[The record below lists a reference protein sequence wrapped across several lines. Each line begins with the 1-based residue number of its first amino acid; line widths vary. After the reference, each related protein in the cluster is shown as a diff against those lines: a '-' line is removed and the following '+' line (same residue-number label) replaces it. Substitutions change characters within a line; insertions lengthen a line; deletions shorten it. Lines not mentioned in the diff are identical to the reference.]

1 MDLPIH
7 LGGEDKRQKEG
18 KVMICKIIL
27 DYTGVDMETLL
38 DKIGNLGS
46 FMMIKG
52 VIYFQTLGECS
63 KQKLKSAIKR
73 SGVSDCVILEI
84 TEDSL
89 YNEGGYVADWA
100 REYFTN
106 LATKRAIDE
115 LNSEKY
121 RKKMEIEALKLE
133 LAQAL
138 ASGQLIA
145 VPKNNNKEE
154 IANG

>member
-1 MDLPIH
+1 
-7 LGGEDKRQKEG
+7 
-18 KVMICKIIL
+18 MICKIIF
-27 DYTGVDMETLL
+27 DHTGIDIENLL
-38 DKIGNLGS
+38 DKIGKMGS
-46 FMMIKG
+46 LMLIKG

-84 TEDSL
+84 TEDGL
-89 YNEGGYVADWA
+89 CNEGGYVADWA

-115 LNSEKY
+115 LNSERY

-133 LAQAL
+133 LAKAL

-145 VPKNNNKEE
+145 VPKNNNKEGV
-154 IANG
+154 ANG

>member
-1 MDLPIH
+1 
-7 LGGEDKRQKEG
+7 
-18 KVMICKIIL
+18 MICKIIF
-27 DYTGVDMETLL
+27 DHTGIDIENLL
-38 DKIGNLGS
+38 DKIGKMGS
-46 FMMIKG
+46 FMLIKG

-84 TEDSL
+84 TEDGL
-89 YNEGGYVADWA
+89 CNEGGYVADWA

-133 LAQAL
+133 LAKAL

-145 VPKNNNKEE
+145 VPKNNNKEG

>member
-1 MDLPIH
+1 
-7 LGGEDKRQKEG
+7 
-18 KVMICKIIL
+18 MICKIIF
-27 DYTGVDMETLL
+27 DHTGIDIENLL
-38 DKIGNLGS
+38 EKIGKMGA
-46 FMMIKG
+46 FMLIKG

-63 KQKLKSAIKR
+63 KQKLKSIIKR

-89 YNEGGYVADWA
+89 CNEGGYVADWA

-121 RKKMEIEALKLE
+121 RKQMEIEALKLE
-133 LAQAL
+133 LAKAL

-145 VPKNNNKEE
+145 VPKNNNKEGM
-154 IANG
+154 ANG

>member
-1 MDLPIH
+1 
-7 LGGEDKRQKEG
+7 
-18 KVMICKIIL
+18 MICKIIF
-27 DYTGVDMETLL
+27 DHTGIDIENLL
-38 DKIGNLGS
+38 DKIGKMGS
-46 FMMIKG
+46 FMLIKG

-84 TEDSL
+84 TEDNL
-89 YNEGGYVADWA
+89 CNDGGYVADWA

-145 VPKNNNKEE
+145 VPKSNNKEE

>member
-1 MDLPIH
+1 
-7 LGGEDKRQKEG
+7 
-18 KVMICKIIL
+18 MICKIIF
-27 DYTGVDMETLL
+27 DHTGIDIENLL
-38 DKIGNLGS
+38 EKIGKMGS
-46 FMMIKG
+46 FMLIKG

-63 KQKLKSAIKR
+63 KQKLKSVIKR

-89 YNEGGYVADWA
+89 CNEGGYVADWA

-133 LAQAL
+133 LAKAL

>member
-1 MDLPIH
+1 
-7 LGGEDKRQKEG
+7 
-18 KVMICKIIL
+18 MICKIIL
-27 DYTGVDMETLL
+27 DYTGADMETLF

-52 VIYFQTLGECS
+52 VIYFQTLEEYS

-73 SGVSDCVILEI
+73 SGVSDCVIFEI

-89 YNEGGYVADWA
+89 CNEGGYVADWA

-145 VPKNNNKEE
+145 VPKNNNKEDS
-154 IANG
+154 ANG

>member
-1 MDLPIH
+1 MN
-7 LGGEDKRQKEG
+7 
-18 KVMICKIIL
+18 CKIIF
-27 DYTGVDMETLL
+27 DHTGIDIENLL
-38 DKIGNLGS
+38 EKIGKMGS
-46 FMMIKG
+46 FMLIKG

-84 TEDSL
+84 TEDGL
-89 YNEGGYVADWA
+89 CNEGGYVADWA

-145 VPKNNNKEE
+145 VPKNNNKEGV
-154 IANG
+154 ANG

>member
-1 MDLPIH
+1 
-7 LGGEDKRQKEG
+7 
-18 KVMICKIIL
+18 MICKIIL
-27 DYTGVDMETLL
+27 DYTGVDMETLF

-52 VIYFQTLGECS
+52 VIYFQTLEECS
-63 KQKLKSAIKR
+63 KQKLKSTIKR
-73 SGVSDCVILEI
+73 SGVSDCVIFEI

-89 YNEGGYVADWA
+89 CNEGGYVADWA

-106 LATKRAIDE
+106 LAAKRAIDE

-121 RKKMEIEALKLE
+121 RKKMESEALKLE

-145 VPKNNNKEE
+145 VPKNNNKEDS
-154 IANG
+154 ANG

>member
-1 MDLPIH
+1 
-7 LGGEDKRQKEG
+7 
-18 KVMICKIIL
+18 MICKIIF
-27 DYTGVDMETLL
+27 DHTGIDIENLL
-38 DKIGNLGS
+38 DKIGKMGS
-46 FMMIKG
+46 FMLIKG

-89 YNEGGYVADWA
+89 CNEGGYVADWA

-145 VPKNNNKEE
+145 VPKNNNKEDV
-154 IANG
+154 ANG

>member
-1 MDLPIH
+1 
-7 LGGEDKRQKEG
+7 
-18 KVMICKIIL
+18 MICKIIF
-27 DYTGVDMETLL
+27 DHTGIDIENLL
-38 DKIGNLGS
+38 EKIGKMGS
-46 FMMIKG
+46 FMLIKG

-63 KQKLKSAIKR
+63 KQNLKSVVKR
-73 SGVSDCVILEI
+73 SGVSDCVIFEI

-89 YNEGGYVADWA
+89 CNEGGYVADWA

-115 LNSEKY
+115 LNSERY

-133 LAQAL
+133 LAKAL

-145 VPKNNNKEE
+145 VPKNNNKEGV
-154 IANG
+154 ANG

>member
-1 MDLPIH
+1 
-7 LGGEDKRQKEG
+7 
-18 KVMICKIIL
+18 MICKIIF
-27 DYTGVDMETLL
+27 DHTGIDIENLL
-38 DKIGNLGS
+38 DKIGKMGS
-46 FMMIKG
+46 FMLIKG
-52 VIYFQTLGECS
+52 VIYFQTLEECS

-89 YNEGGYVADWA
+89 CNEGGYVADWA

>member
-1 MDLPIH
+1 
-7 LGGEDKRQKEG
+7 
-18 KVMICKIIL
+18 MICKIIF
-27 DYTGVDMETLL
+27 DHTGIDIENLL
-38 DKIGNLGS
+38 EKIGKMGS
-46 FMMIKG
+46 FMLIKG

-84 TEDSL
+84 TEDSIC
-89 YNEGGYVADWA
+89 NEGGYVADWA

-121 RKKMEIEALKLE
+121 RKKMEIEALKLA

>member
-1 MDLPIH
+1 
-7 LGGEDKRQKEG
+7 
-18 KVMICKIIL
+18 MICKIIF
-27 DYTGVDMETLL
+27 DHTGIDIENLL
-38 DKIGNLGS
+38 DKIGKMGS
-46 FMMIKG
+46 FMLIKG

-84 TEDSL
+84 TEDGL
-89 YNEGGYVADWA
+89 CNEGGYVAGWA

-133 LAQAL
+133 LAKAL

-145 VPKNNNKEE
+145 VPKNNNKEGV
-154 IANG
+154 ANG

>member
-1 MDLPIH
+1 
-7 LGGEDKRQKEG
+7 
-18 KVMICKIIL
+18 MICKIIF
-27 DYTGVDMETLL
+27 DHTGIDIENLL
-38 DKIGNLGS
+38 DKIGKMGS
-46 FMMIKG
+46 FMLIKG

-89 YNEGGYVADWA
+89 CNEGGYVADWA

-106 LATKRAIDE
+106 LAAKRAIDE

-133 LAQAL
+133 LAKAL

>member
-1 MDLPIH
+1 
-7 LGGEDKRQKEG
+7 
-18 KVMICKIIL
+18 MICKIIL

-52 VIYFQTLGECS
+52 VIYFQTLEECS
-63 KQKLKSAIKR
+63 KQKLKSTIKR
-73 SGVSDCVILEI
+73 SDVSDCVIFEI

-89 YNEGGYVADWA
+89 CNEGGYVADWA
-100 REYFTN
+100 RECFTN
-106 LATKRAIDE
+106 LAAKRAIDE
-115 LNSEKY
+115 LNSERY
-121 RKKMEIEALKLE
+121 RKQMEIEALKIE

-145 VPKNNNKEE
+145 VPKNNNKEDS
-154 IANG
+154 ANG

>member
-1 MDLPIH
+1 
-7 LGGEDKRQKEG
+7 
-18 KVMICKIIL
+18 MICKIIF
-27 DYTGVDMETLL
+27 DHTGIDIENLL
-38 DKIGNLGS
+38 EKIGKMGS
-46 FMMIKG
+46 FMLIKG

-63 KQKLKSAIKR
+63 KQKLKSAIKL

-89 YNEGGYVADWA
+89 CNEGGYVADWA

-133 LAQAL
+133 LAKAL

>member
-1 MDLPIH
+1 
-7 LGGEDKRQKEG
+7 
-18 KVMICKIIL
+18 MICKIIF
-27 DYTGVDMETLL
+27 DHTGIDIENLL
-38 DKIGNLGS
+38 DKIGKMGS
-46 FMMIKG
+46 FMLIKG

-84 TEDSL
+84 TEDGL
-89 YNEGGYVADWA
+89 CNEGGYVADWA

-106 LATKRAIDE
+106 LAAKRAIDE

-121 RKKMEIEALKLE
+121 RKRMEIEALKLE

-138 ASGQLIA
+138 ASGQLIV
-145 VPKNNNKEE
+145 VPKNNNKEGV
-154 IANG
+154 ANG

>member
-1 MDLPIH
+1 
-7 LGGEDKRQKEG
+7 
-18 KVMICKIIL
+18 MICKIIF
-27 DYTGVDMETLL
+27 DHTGIDIENLL
-38 DKIGNLGS
+38 DKIGKMGS
-46 FMMIKG
+46 FMLIKG

-84 TEDSL
+84 TEDSIC
-89 YNEGGYVADWA
+89 NEGGYVADWA

-133 LAQAL
+133 LAKAL

>member
-1 MDLPIH
+1 
-7 LGGEDKRQKEG
+7 
-18 KVMICKIIL
+18 MICKIIF
-27 DYTGVDMETLL
+27 DHTGIDIENLL
-38 DKIGNLGS
+38 DKIGKMGS
-46 FMMIKG
+46 FMLIKG

-63 KQKLKSAIKR
+63 KQKLKSVIKR

-84 TEDSL
+84 TEDNL
-89 YNEGGYVADWA
+89 CNEGGYVADWA

-133 LAQAL
+133 LAKAL

>member
-1 MDLPIH
+1 
-7 LGGEDKRQKEG
+7 
-18 KVMICKIIL
+18 MICKIIL
-27 DYTGVDMETLL
+27 DYTGVDMEALF

-52 VIYFQTLGECS
+52 VIYFQTLEECS

-73 SGVSDCVILEI
+73 SGVSDCVIFEI

-89 YNEGGYVADWA
+89 CNEGGYVADWA

-145 VPKNNNKEE
+145 VPKNNNKEDS
-154 IANG
+154 ANG

>member
-1 MDLPIH
+1 
-7 LGGEDKRQKEG
+7 
-18 KVMICKIIL
+18 MICKIIF
-27 DYTGVDMETLL
+27 DHTGIDIENLL
-38 DKIGNLGS
+38 DKIGKIGS
-46 FMMIKG
+46 FMLIKG

-89 YNEGGYVADWA
+89 CNEGGYVADWA

-133 LAQAL
+133 LAKAL

-145 VPKNNNKEE
+145 VPKNNNKEGM
-154 IANG
+154 ANG

>member
-1 MDLPIH
+1 
-7 LGGEDKRQKEG
+7 
-18 KVMICKIIL
+18 MIRKIIF
-27 DYTGVDMETLL
+27 DHTGIDIENLL
-38 DKIGNLGS
+38 DKIGKMGS
-46 FMMIKG
+46 FMLIKG

-89 YNEGGYVADWA
+89 CNEGGYVADWA

-133 LAQAL
+133 LAKAL

>member
-1 MDLPIH
+1 
-7 LGGEDKRQKEG
+7 
-18 KVMICKIIL
+18 MICKIIF
-27 DYTGVDMETLL
+27 DHTGIDIENLL
-38 DKIGNLGS
+38 DKIGKMGS
-46 FMMIKG
+46 FMLIKG

-63 KQKLKSAIKR
+63 KQKLKSIIKR

-89 YNEGGYVADWA
+89 CNEGGYVADWA

-121 RKKMEIEALKLE
+121 WKKMEIEALKLE

>member
-1 MDLPIH
+1 
-7 LGGEDKRQKEG
+7 
-18 KVMICKIIL
+18 MICKIIF
-27 DYTGVDMETLL
+27 DHTGIDIENLL
-38 DKIGNLGS
+38 DKIGKMGS
-46 FMMIKG
+46 FMLIKG

-63 KQKLKSAIKR
+63 KQKLKSTIKR

-89 YNEGGYVADWA
+89 CNEGGYVADWA

-133 LAQAL
+133 LAKAL

>member
-1 MDLPIH
+1 
-7 LGGEDKRQKEG
+7 
-18 KVMICKIIL
+18 MICKIIF
-27 DYTGVDMETLL
+27 DHTGIDIENLL
-38 DKIGNLGS
+38 DKIGKMGS
-46 FMMIKG
+46 FMLIKG

-84 TEDSL
+84 TEDGL
-89 YNEGGYVADWA
+89 CNEGGYVADWA

>member
-1 MDLPIH
+1 
-7 LGGEDKRQKEG
+7 
-18 KVMICKIIL
+18 MICKIIL
-27 DYTGVDMETLL
+27 DYTGVDMETLF

-52 VIYFQTLGECS
+52 VIYFQTLEECS

-73 SGVSDCVILEI
+73 SGVSDCVIFEI

-89 YNEGGYVADWA
+89 CNEGGYVADWA

-145 VPKNNNKEE
+145 VPKNNNKEDS
-154 IANG
+154 ANG

>member
-1 MDLPIH
+1 
-7 LGGEDKRQKEG
+7 
-18 KVMICKIIL
+18 MICKIIF
-27 DYTGVDMETLL
+27 DHTGIDIENLL
-38 DKIGNLGS
+38 DKIGKMGS
-46 FMMIKG
+46 FMLIKG

-89 YNEGGYVADWA
+89 CNEGGYVADWA

-121 RKKMEIEALKLE
+121 RQKRENLPNEHF
-133 LAQAL
+133 
-138 ASGQLIA
+138 
-145 VPKNNNKEE
+145 
-154 IANG
+154 

>member
-1 MDLPIH
+1 
-7 LGGEDKRQKEG
+7 
-18 KVMICKIIL
+18 MICKIIF
-27 DYTGVDMETLL
+27 DHTGIDIENLL
-38 DKIGNLGS
+38 EKIGKMGA
-46 FMMIKG
+46 FMLIKG

-63 KQKLKSAIKR
+63 KQKLKSVIKR
-73 SGVSDCVILEI
+73 SGVSDCVIFEI

-89 YNEGGYVADWA
+89 CNEGGYVADWA

-115 LNSEKY
+115 LNSERY

-133 LAQAL
+133 LAKAL

-145 VPKNNNKEE
+145 VPKNNNKEGV
-154 IANG
+154 ANG

>member
-1 MDLPIH
+1 
-7 LGGEDKRQKEG
+7 
-18 KVMICKIIL
+18 MICKIIF
-27 DYTGVDMETLL
+27 DHTGIDIENLL
-38 DKIGNLGS
+38 DKIGKMGS
-46 FMMIKG
+46 FMLIKG

-89 YNEGGYVADWA
+89 CNEGGYVADWA

-121 RKKMEIEALKLE
+121 RKKMEIEALKIE

-145 VPKNNNKEE
+145 VPKNNNKEDS
-154 IANG
+154 ANG

>member
-1 MDLPIH
+1 
-7 LGGEDKRQKEG
+7 
-18 KVMICKIIL
+18 MICKIIF
-27 DYTGVDMETLL
+27 DHTGIDIENLL
-38 DKIGNLGS
+38 DKIGKMGS
-46 FMMIKG
+46 FMLIKG

-63 KQKLKSAIKR
+63 KQKLKSIIKR

-89 YNEGGYVADWA
+89 CNEGGYVADWA

-121 RKKMEIEALKLE
+121 RKQMEIEALKLE
-133 LAQAL
+133 LAKAL

-145 VPKNNNKEE
+145 VPKNNNKEGM
-154 IANG
+154 ANG

>member
-1 MDLPIH
+1 
-7 LGGEDKRQKEG
+7 
-18 KVMICKIIL
+18 MICKIIL
-27 DYTGVDMETLL
+27 DYTGVDMETLF

-52 VIYFQTLGECS
+52 VIYFQTLEEYS

-73 SGVSDCVILEI
+73 SGVSDCVIFEI

-89 YNEGGYVADWA
+89 CNEGGYVADWA

-145 VPKNNNKEE
+145 VPKNNNKEDS
-154 IANG
+154 ANG

>member
-1 MDLPIH
+1 
-7 LGGEDKRQKEG
+7 
-18 KVMICKIIL
+18 MICKIIF
-27 DYTGVDMETLL
+27 DHTGIDIENLL
-38 DKIGNLGS
+38 EKIGKMGS
-46 FMMIKG
+46 FMLIKG

-89 YNEGGYVADWA
+89 CNEGGYVADWA

-145 VPKNNNKEE
+145 VPKIVKVINNYYKH
-154 IANG
+154 ITVCKKLSVLQ

>member
-1 MDLPIH
+1 
-7 LGGEDKRQKEG
+7 
-18 KVMICKIIL
+18 MICKIIL
-27 DYTGVDMETLL
+27 DYTGVDMETLF

-52 VIYFQTLGECS
+52 VIYFQTLEECS
-63 KQKLKSAIKR
+63 KQKLKSTIKR
-73 SGVSDCVILEI
+73 SGVSDCVIFEI

-89 YNEGGYVADWA
+89 CNEGGYVADWA

>member
-1 MDLPIH
+1 
-7 LGGEDKRQKEG
+7 
-18 KVMICKIIL
+18 MICKIIF
-27 DYTGVDMETLL
+27 DHTGIDIENLL
-38 DKIGNLGS
+38 DKIGKMGS
-46 FMMIKG
+46 FMLIKG

-63 KQKLKSAIKR
+63 KQKLKSVIKR

-84 TEDSL
+84 TEDNL
-89 YNEGGYVADWA
+89 CNEGGYVADWA

>member
-1 MDLPIH
+1 
-7 LGGEDKRQKEG
+7 
-18 KVMICKIIL
+18 MICKIIL
-27 DYTGVDMETLL
+27 DYTGVDMETLF

-52 VIYFQTLGECS
+52 VIYFQTLEECS
-63 KQKLKSAIKR
+63 KQKLKSALKR
-73 SGVSDCVILEI
+73 SGVSDCVIFEI

-89 YNEGGYVADWA
+89 CNEGGYVADWA

-106 LATKRAIDE
+106 LAAKRAIDE

-145 VPKNNNKEE
+145 VPKNNNKEDS
-154 IANG
+154 ANG